1 MKIIIMNGKK
11 NIWYEKKV
19 GKVYRARE
27 VKDVYV
33 TKDGAIRKED
43 AEYIYSEHIC
53 GIDSYTE
60 VKEITK
66 DDVIKLWEDAGEPLH
81 TLVDL
86 MQEEGLIL
94 IDGTL
99 IC

>member
-43 AEYIYSEHIC
+43 AEIIER
-53 GIDSYTE
+53 
-60 VKEITK
+60 
-66 DDVIKLWEDAGEPLH
+66 
-81 TLVDL
+81 
-86 MQEEGLIL
+86 
-94 IDGTL
+94 
-99 IC
+99 

>member
-1 MKIIIMNGKK
+1 MKYFKFK
-11 NIWYEKKV
+11 NPYSAVIAAK
-19 GKVYRARE
+19 
-27 VKDVYV
+27 
-33 TKDGAIRKED
+33 TKED
-43 AEYIYSEHIC
+43 AEYIYSEEIC

-81 TLVDL
+81 ELVDL